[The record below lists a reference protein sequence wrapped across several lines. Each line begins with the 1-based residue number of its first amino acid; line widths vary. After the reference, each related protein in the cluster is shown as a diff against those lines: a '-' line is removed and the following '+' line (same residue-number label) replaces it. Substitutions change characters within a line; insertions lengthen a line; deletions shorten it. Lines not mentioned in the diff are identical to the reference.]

1 LRFCRPVAFLG
12 CASDFWAIGLARNEL
27 RGSIHGMA
35 AAPESDHAALDAL
48 SRQYR
53 AVLLRYFARRGVD
66 PSDLEDL
73 TQEVFTRL
81 SARDHFINIERRD
94 AYLFETAAHVA
105 VDHHRRAAVR
115 HRQFHDTY
123 DDVLHGTRDF
133 SPERVQAG
141 REELDLVTVALR
153 ELPERTR
160 HVFLLAR
167 LESLPYVQISQQL
180 KISISAVEKHLVKAI
195 AHLSMRLGRQS

>member
-1 LRFCRPVAFLG
+1 
-12 CASDFWAIGLARNEL
+12 
-27 RGSIHGMA
+27 MA
-35 AAPESDHAALDAL
+35 AVPQSDHSALETL

-73 TQEVFTRL
+73 TQEVFARL
-81 SARDHFINIERRD
+81 SGRQHLMDIERRD
-94 AYLFETAAHVA
+94 AYLFEIAANVA
-105 VDHHRRAAVR
+105 VDHHRRAVVR
-115 HRQFHDTY
+115 HRLSHDTY
-123 DDVLHGTRDF
+123 EDNLHGERDF

-141 REELDLVTVALR
+141 REELELLSVALR

-167 LESLPYVQISQQL
+167 LESVAHAQIAQQLQIST
-180 KISISAVEKHLVKAI
+180 SAVEKHLVKAI
-195 AHLSMRLGRQS
+195 AHLSVRLGRQP

>member
-1 LRFCRPVAFLG
+1 LIDGMSAVPET
-12 CASDFWAIGLARNEL
+12 DHTAIE
-27 RGSIHGMA
+27 
-35 AAPESDHAALDAL
+35 AL

-81 SARDHFINIERRD
+81 SARAHLVNIERRD

-123 DDVLHGTRDF
+123 EDSLHGSRDF

-141 REELDLVTVALR
+141 REELELLSVALR

-167 LESLPYVQISQQL
+167 LEILPYAQIAQQL
-180 KISISAVEKHLVKAI
+180 HISTSAVEKHLVKAV
-195 AHLSMRLGRQS
+195 AHLSTRLGRQP